1 MRKAG
6 ILLPITALPS
16 EYGIGCFSKSAYD
29 FVDWLSEA
37 GQTYWQILPLCQTS
51 YGDSP
56 YQSPSSYAGNP
67 YMISIKGLIDEGLL
81 EKEEVENLDF
91 GQNSEDIDYN
101 KIYETRYALLRK
113 AYKRHKGEEFFE
125 AFKKKNE
132 FWLEDYA
139 LFMAI
144 KESNGGAV
152 WQKWEKDIRSRLKD
166 AIKSYRETLEK
177 EVGFWEFVQFKFY
190 EQWGKLKS
198 YANEKGVFIIGD
210 IPIYVSAD
218 SADVWANPNLFKL
231 DEEGLPTEV
240 AGCPPDG
247 FSLKGQLWGNPIY
260 RWDAHK
266 KDGYSW
272 WIKRLE
278 HCFDMYDLL
287 RIDHFRGF
295 DEYYA
300 IPYGNE
306 DAVKGKWEKGPGIA
320 LFNKMTKK
328 LGEKDV
334 IAEDLGFITPSV
346 KRLLKDSG
354 FAGIKVLEFAF
365 DLRDTGEKND
375 YLPHNYEE
383 NCVAYT
389 GTHDNQTLVGWLSDL
404 KWEETKLVREY
415 LCDFFTPTEKL
426 YKPLISTLLMS
437 QAKICIVPIA
447 DYLGYDDKARINT
460 PSTIGSNW
468 RWRLKKDELSEKN
481 AKEIYEM
488 TKRYGRI

>member
-67 YMISIKGLIDEGLL
+67 YMISVKGLIDEGLL

-101 KIYETRYALLRK
+101 RIYETRYALLRK
-113 AYKRHKGEEFFE
+113 AYKRHKGEEFFK
-125 AFKKKNE
+125 AFKKKNKV
-132 FWLEDYA
+132 WLEDYA

-144 KESNGGAV
+144 KESNGGV
-152 WQKWEKDIRSRLKD
+152 IWQKWEKDIRTRSKD
-166 AIKSYRETLEK
+166 ALEQCREILEE

-198 YANEKGVFIIGD
+198 YANKKGVFIIGD

-218 SADVWANPNLFKL
+218 SADVWANPTLFKL

-306 DAVKGKWEKGPGIA
+306 DAVDGKWEKGPGIS
-320 LFNKMTKK
+320 LFNKMKKK

-346 KRLLKDSG
+346 KELLKESG

-365 DLRDTGEKND
+365 DSRDTGSKND
-375 YLPHNYEE
+375 YLPHNYQE
-383 NCVAYT
+383 NCVALRGPT
-389 GTHDNQTLVGWLSDL
+389 I
-404 KWEETKLVREY
+404 TK
-415 LCDFFTPTEKL
+415 P
-426 YKPLISTLLMS
+426 
-437 QAKICIVPIA
+437 
-447 DYLGYDDKARINT
+447 
-460 PSTIGSNW
+460 
-468 RWRLKKDELSEKN
+468 
-481 AKEIYEM
+481 
-488 TKRYGRI
+488 